1 MTDVVL
7 ISGEK
12 RERVFLRDE
21 ATLNGPG
28 DTLSQ
33 AAEEG
38 TTVEL
43 YGDKIYIQTT
53 EDGGNG
59 SVVISS
65 TVRFTKTCLSN
76 NRTQISITNTKSL
89 LRRVAG

>member
-21 ATLNGPG
+21 ATLNGPR

-59 SVVISS
+59 SVVIASS
-65 TVRFTKTCLSN
+65 GQSYENVF
-76 NRTQISITNTKSL
+76 
-89 LRRVAG
+89 VG

>member
-21 ATLNGPG
+21 ATLNGPR

-38 TTVEL
+38 TTVEF
-43 YGDKIYIQTT
+43 YG
-53 EDGGNG
+53 ENV
-59 SVVISS
+59 S
-65 TVRFTKTCLSN
+65 
-76 NRTQISITNTKSL
+76 
-89 LRRVAG
+89 